1 MSLLLLS
8 RQAVRFRLAEC
19 TAVTAIVAALLKKY
33 PIIGEN
39 PYLAI
44 VRIAYEKLN

>member
-8 RQAVRFRLAEC
+8 RQAVSLRLAEC
-19 TAVTAIVAALLKKY
+19 TAVTAIVAALLKKHL
-33 PIIGEN
+33 IIGEN

-44 VRIAYEKLN
+44 VGIANQILY